1 MTTPEPLSAE
11 TIREWVADAER
22 YRGYPGADLPRDRIL
37 ALAAEVERLREAL
50 SVAELEREEAQEHIA
65 RWLDEHPP
73 LTTTERVRRGST
85 GDLSVDMMRYA
96 ERMKARAEQAEA
108 ALKALRAKTGTC
120 EGDGEARCFC
130 EGGD

>member
-1 MTTPEPLSAE
+1 MSEPLSAE
-11 TIREWVADAER
+11 TIREWVEDAER

-50 SVAELEREEAQEHIA
+50 SVAERERDLLRGDARTAKQNEEAASRGERA
-65 RWLDEHPP
+65 ALVALD
-73 LTTTERVRRGST
+73 
-85 GDLSVDMMRYA
+85 A
-96 ERMKARAEQAEA
+96 AQARAEQAEA